1 MQGCFL
7 IWIYFPVS
15 SAWGH
20 LHQIGQNWL
29 SIALGDTNN
38 HWLRI
43 WELCF
48 LFSLFVG
55 FTFSHVLPPAL
66 SLCLRP
72 FPSLISESK
81 GINLSH
87 RFSSGHTDAL
97 SHLFTQDL
105 HTTCSLKVKCAV
117 TEAFAL
123 EHGAL
128 FFSDGISSQVEIIC
142 VSSFTADWLMLRLCG
157 DKSSVETVIWFSVGA
172 FVWHTG
178 GKMVQ
183 EGDGALLK
191 YPVVQR
197 LALWHNTLLCYCP
210 CNLCLITIHSGSRW
224 GHAPLQMINYVEEF
238 VMCHNH

>member
-1 MQGCFL
+1 MGTSAPDRPKLAQHSLRRHKQSLALDLRALFL
-7 IWIYFPVS
+7 VFPLCWIHFF
-15 SAWGH
+15 
-20 LHQIGQNWL
+20 LH
-29 SIALGDTNN
+29 
-38 HWLRI
+38 
-43 WELCF
+43 
-48 LFSLFVG
+48 
-55 FTFSHVLPPAL
+55 PPSAL

-87 RFSSGHTDAL
+87 RFSSGHADAL

-105 HTTCSLKVKCAV
+105 HATCSLKVKCAV

-157 DKSSVETVIWFSVGA
+157 DKSSVETVIWFSVWA

-183 EGDGALLK
+183 EGDASLLK

-210 CNLCLITIHSGSRW
+210 CNLCLITIHFGSRR
-224 GHAPLQMINYVEEF
+224 GHTPPQMINYVEEF